1 MSDPRIA
8 DNLGF
13 FCQAT
18 AARLPHKT
26 ALIDLHGGRERRF
39 TYAQLEQR
47 LQRVAGALRAS
58 GLAPGDR
65 IALMVGNRSEYVELF
80 FGAMRAGILPVPANT
95 KLPLDTLEYILR
107 DSGCVAAV
115 VDPSAHAQAADLA
128 DRLGLR
134 VRILLDGRRPG
145 WTEYE
150 PALATPPIGVEPP
163 ALAAD
168 AQAFQ
173 PYTAGS
179 TGRPKGVMLTHRGML
194 WSIRMSQRHW
204 PVPDGEIALLA
215 VPLFHKNAMRG
226 TIKPLLYA
234 GGTIVMLPGFEPR
247 AFLEALAKHRC
258 TYAGGVPA
266 VFTML
271 LRHVELMKRLD
282 LSALKLLTI
291 GSAVVPH
298 ELLDAL
304 ERALPG
310 VAVKESYGL
319 TEGGGPLRAPLDGRK
334 VPRGSCG
341 VAAPEHELKLID
353 AAGHE
358 NPRAGE
364 LWLRCPYVPLGYH
377 NQPALT
383 TERIVDGWLKT
394 GDLFAIDAGGFWYFK
409 GRVDDMFS
417 CGGENIYPKEVE
429 NLLFRHPAIADA
441 VVVPVPHQVKG
452 FAPAAMVVLRDG
464 AAATA
469 EDLKQHCLAHGPSYA
484 HPRRIEIVAELP
496 LTGAGKLDRNAV
508 KAAMTAQPMDSG

>member
-1 MSDPRIA
+1 VNDPRA
-8 DNLGF
+8 ANLGF
-13 FCQAT
+13 FSQAT

-39 TYAQLEQR
+39 TYAQFEER
-47 LQRVAGALRAS
+47 LQGVAGALRGA

-95 KLPLDTLEYILR
+95 RLPLDTLEYILR
-107 DSGCVAAV
+107 DSGSIAAA
-115 VDPSAHAQAADLA
+115 VDPSAHAEAADLV

-134 VRILLDGRRPG
+134 VRVLLDERRAG
-145 WTEYE
+145 WIDYE
-150 PALATPPIGVEPP
+150 SALDAAPVGVEPP
-163 ALAAD
+163 ALATE

-194 WSIRMSQRHW
+194 WSIRMSQRYW
-204 PVPDGEIALLA
+204 PVPEDDIALLA

-226 TIKPLLYA
+226 TLKPLLYA
-234 GGTIVMLPGFEPR
+234 GGTVVIMPGFEPR
-247 AFLEALAKHRC
+247 AFLEALAKYRC

-271 LRHVELMKRLD
+271 LRNVELMQRLD
-282 LSALKLLTI
+282 LTALKLLTI

-298 ELLDAL
+298 ELIEAL

-334 VPRGSCG
+334 TPRGSCG

-353 AAGHE
+353 AAGRTH
-358 NPRAGE
+358 PRAGE
-364 LWLRCPYVPLGYH
+364 LWIRCPYVPLGYH

-383 TERIVDGWLKT
+383 AERIVDGWLKT
-394 GDLFAIDAGGFWYFK
+394 GDLFEIDAEGFWYFK

-441 VVVPVPHQVKG
+441 VVVPAPHQVKG
-452 FAPAAMVVLRDG
+452 YVPAAMVVLRDG
-464 AAATA
+464 AAATPEA
-469 EDLKQHCLAHGPSYA
+469 LKQFCLANGPAYA
-484 HPRRIEIVAELP
+484 HPRRIDIVAELP

-508 KAAMTAQPMDSG
+508 KAAMATRPMGSG

>member
-1 MSDPRIA
+1 VSDPRIEG
-8 DNLGF
+8 NLGF

-18 AARLPHKT
+18 AARVPDKT
-26 ALIDLHGGRERRF
+26 ALIDLHGGREKRLS
-39 TYAQLEQR
+39 YAQLEER
-47 LQRVAGALRAS
+47 LQRVAGAMRAA

-80 FGAMRAGILPVPANT
+80 FGAMRAGVLPVPANT
-95 KLPLDTLEYILR
+95 RLPLDTLEYILR
-107 DSGCVAAV
+107 DSGSVAAA
-115 VDPSAHAQAADLA
+115 VDPSAHAQATALA

-134 VRILLDGRRPG
+134 VRILLDENRPG
-145 WTEYE
+145 WIEYE
-150 PALATPPIGVEPP
+150 SALAAASFGVEPP
-163 ALAAD
+163 TLEPD

-194 WSIRMSQRHW
+194 WSIRMSQRYW
-204 PVPDGEIALLA
+204 PVPEDEIALLA

-234 GGTIVMLPGFEPR
+234 GGAIVMMPGFEPR
-247 AFLEALAKHRC
+247 AFLEALAKYRC

-271 LRHVELMKRLD
+271 LRHVELMQRLD
-282 LSALKLLTI
+282 FSALRLLTI

-298 ELLDAL
+298 ELIDAL
-304 ERALPG
+304 ERTLPG

-353 AAGHE
+353 SAGREH
-358 NPRAGE
+358 PRAGE
-364 LWLRCPYVPLGYH
+364 LWIRCPYVPLGYH

-383 TERIVDGWLKT
+383 AERIVAGWLKT
-394 GDLFAIDAGGFWYFK
+394 GDLFEIDADGFWYFK

-429 NLLFRHPAIADA
+429 NLLFRHPAVADA
-441 VVVPVPHQVKG
+441 VVAPIPHAVKG
-452 FAPAAMVVLRDG
+452 FAPAALVVLRDG

-469 EDLKQHCLAHGPSYA
+469 EELKQFCLANGPAYA
-484 HPRRIEIVAELP
+484 HPRRIEFVAELP

-508 KAAMTAQPMDSG
+508 KAAMAAPMDSG